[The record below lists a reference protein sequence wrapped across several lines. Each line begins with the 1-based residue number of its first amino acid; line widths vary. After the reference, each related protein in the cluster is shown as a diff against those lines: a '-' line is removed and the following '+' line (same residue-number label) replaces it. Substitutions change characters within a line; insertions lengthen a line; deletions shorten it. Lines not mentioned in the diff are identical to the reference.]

1 MLHRVARLAS
11 LAGSAGEGVLQV
23 SVQTRAVPHA
33 NDSDAADLSIR
44 LRPATTGRLP
54 SRDGLTD
61 LREALPLLPEAI
73 SMRAPQ
79 TVRVTGGAHL
89 TVAFALG
96 SALPATLVGN
106 VTAEGTDD
114 SVWQTG
120 TVSAPPS
127 AVALTRIEGHGARPV
142 TATGTAKNVL
152 AYVDHIRGRLGGAGR
167 HDLPER
173 PHRDGFGG
181 DVVDGVVEARGVYE
195 QLSIPVDRA
204 FHAATPTDVATAG

>member
-1 MLHRVARLAS
+1 
-11 LAGSAGEGVLQV
+11 
-23 SVQTRAVPHA
+23 
-33 NDSDAADLSIR
+33 
-44 LRPATTGRLP
+44 
-54 SRDGLTD
+54 
-61 LREALPLLPEAI
+61 
-73 SMRAPQ
+73 
-79 TVRVTGGAHL
+79 
-89 TVAFALG
+89 
-96 SALPATLVGN
+96 
-106 VTAEGTDD
+106 
-114 SVWQTG
+114 
-120 TVSAPPS
+120 
-127 AVALTRIEGHGARPV
+127 V

>member
-1 MLHRVARLAS
+1 
-11 LAGSAGEGVLQV
+11 
-23 SVQTRAVPHA
+23 
-33 NDSDAADLSIR
+33 
-44 LRPATTGRLP
+44 
-54 SRDGLTD
+54 
-61 LREALPLLPEAI
+61 
-73 SMRAPQ
+73 MRAPQ

-181 DVVDGVVEARGVYE
+181 DVVDGVVEAQPEVSTSNCQFLWIGRFMQRRRLMSRPLADLLV
-195 QLSIPVDRA
+195 VRR
-204 FHAATPTDVATAG
+204 VALPRRSWSLI

>member
-1 MLHRVARLAS
+1 
-11 LAGSAGEGVLQV
+11 
-23 SVQTRAVPHA
+23 
-33 NDSDAADLSIR
+33 
-44 LRPATTGRLP
+44 
-54 SRDGLTD
+54 
-61 LREALPLLPEAI
+61 
-73 SMRAPQ
+73 MRAPQ

-106 VTAEGTDD
+106 VTAGTDD

-127 AVALTRIEGHGARPV
+127 AVALTCIEGHGARPV

-152 AYVDHIRGRLGGAGR
+152 AYVDHIRGRSGGAGR

-181 DVVDGVVEARGVYE
+181 DVVVDGVVEARGVYE

>member
-1 MLHRVARLAS
+1 
-11 LAGSAGEGVLQV
+11 
-23 SVQTRAVPHA
+23 
-33 NDSDAADLSIR
+33 
-44 LRPATTGRLP
+44 
-54 SRDGLTD
+54 
-61 LREALPLLPEAI
+61 
-73 SMRAPQ
+73 MRAPQ

-181 DVVDGVVEARGVYE
+181 TITTVG
-195 QLSIPVDRA
+195 P
-204 FHAATPTDVATAG
+204 TPTNLRWGPLSEGCRAAVRSVPPPEASGGGRRLFREDTADAEMSAAAGGGAGHDVE